1 MVVSA
6 MPGQIWRDDCYYR
19 DHMGECQPHFV
30 LILAVCQQHN
40 DAVTVTFTSKPNG
53 LTVTPPCS
61 SGPPRAGYF
70 VGMPG
75 GKLHKESW
83 ADLQS
88 IDILDHRD
96 FCLHVGQ
103 KRKSLEDLQLP
114 PDVFARYSDAH
125 SRYRTTS
132 RSGSAACSLIL
143 RRIYA
148 AHDQLCDKP
157 VNQASP

>member
-1 MVVSA
+1 

-114 PDVFARYSDAH
+114 PDVFCAVLRCALKIQDDITKRQRRLLADL
-125 SRYRTTS
+125 
-132 RSGSAACSLIL
+132 AANL
-143 RRIYA
+143 R
-148 AHDQLCDKP
+148 CP
-157 VNQASP
+157 